1 MDNGYKQPPY
11 APSWLKER
19 FNFNLNTF
27 ASELLSF
34 PKMEKKDFKNVI
46 FNPPPPFYHM
56 LNERATTNKSTGVQL
71 TEKYRIIMLKN

>member
-46 FNPPPPFYHM
+46 FNPPPFYHM